1 MNHDPD
7 FNFYAGILVGMS
19 IAGVIIIVA
28 NLL

>member
-1 MNHDPD
+1 MKDYHD

>member
-7 FNFYAGILVGMS
+7 FNFCAGILVGMS
-19 IAGVIIIVA
+19 IAGIILIVA